1 VKSIIDR
8 LYEYL
13 LKERKTFSSEQILTE
28 FFRVEKAESSIA
40 SMIVDPL
47 LKKDSRFKRQKDGSW
62 AVVKL
67 SSVEE
72 MGLEDVPFILFSISR
87 LPVRVDGYRGL
98 FSELDKVASFI
109 LYRGGAGE
117 ELHDV
122 KRVLLEKDS
131 YIFLPFDSLSL
142 TGLKQ
147 LYRAVSPLSL
157 EIKTL
162 SIKNLVSHFYP
173 EKKYKTWQDIIADFS
188 LLSFESA
195 NPLSRVKTLQYV
207 FEHILK
213 KASEAGMQNAS
224 ELIEISN
231 RIKPD
236 INFSRFCFDRDFLR
250 TLPERPGVYM
260 LCNRDGQIIYVG
272 KTNNLHTRINS
283 YFRYTG
289 ESPEKRE
296 LILNSL
302 YDIKYREV
310 GSDLEAL
317 VEEYK
322 LIEENRPPLNSRINV
337 PRRTIE
343 VSDRILILP
352 SSEEGRLMLFF
363 LSNGSPLIT
372 HSFHPDSSSSE
383 VIKILT
389 ELSRGKGYVFDPLKI
404 IVISYMKRFEEY
416 LHVIEV
422 DRYGSPQDV
431 LHALLSYYEHIQE
444 SGGEKSIF
452 L

>member
-1 VKSIIDR
+1 MKNTIDR
-8 LYEYL
+8 LYDYL
-13 LKERKTFSSEQILTE
+13 LKERKAFSSEQILTE
-28 FFRVEKAESSIA
+28 FFRVEKADSSIA

-72 MGLEDVPFILFSISR
+72 MGLEDVPFILFFISR
-87 LPVRVDGYRGL
+87 LPVRADGYRAL
-98 FSELDKVASFI
+98 FSMLDKLASLI
-109 LYRGGAGE
+109 LYRGGSVE
-117 ELHDV
+117 EIRDV
-122 KRVLLEKDS
+122 KRLLLEKDN
-131 YIFLPFDSLSL
+131 YIFLPFDSSSL
-142 TGLKQ
+142 AALKQ

-195 NPLSRVKTLQYV
+195 NPSSRVKTLQYV

-224 ELIEISN
+224 ELVEISN

-236 INFSRFCFDRDFLR
+236 INFSRFCFDRDFLKR
-250 TLPERPGVYM
+250 LPERPGVYM
-260 LCNRDGQIIYVG
+260 FCNREGQIIYVG
-272 KTNNLHTRINS
+272 KTNNLRTRINS
-283 YFRYTG
+283 YFRHTG
-289 ESPEKRE
+289 ESPGKLE
-296 LILNSL
+296 LILKNL
-302 YDIKYREV
+302 FDIKYREV

-322 LIEENRPPLNSRINV
+322 LIEENHPPFNSRINV

-352 SSEEGRLMLFF
+352 SSDEGRLMLYF
-363 LSNGSPLIT
+363 LSNGTPLIT
-372 HSFHPDSSSSE
+372 HNFYPDSSSAE
-383 VIKILT
+383 VIRIIT
-389 ELSRGKGYVFDPLKI
+389 EMSRGKGYVFDPLKI

-416 LHVIEV
+416 LHAIEV

-431 LHALLSYYEHIQE
+431 LRALLSYYEHIQE
-444 SGGEKSIF
+444 SGVEKQIF